1 MPVRASFG
9 PFRSASGRVCTF
21 RRREG
26 ARRGASFAAM
36 LLTSCKGCGH
46 ELWSEV
52 LASGAFRFV
61 VHFDAD
67 ERSATHARH
76 LPSCPGCGAPLDLG
90 MSEPAPEGYSP
101 D

>member
-1 MPVRASFG
+1 
-9 PFRSASGRVCTF
+9 
-21 RRREG
+21 
-26 ARRGASFAAM
+26 M